1 MYISPAFLVNFT
13 GGVNRLMLG
22 FCCVLQVY
30 KNAHTF
36 SVILRNCQGKLEL
49 IVSSFCYWL
58 VVIGINQLSSLLV
71 RLLVQNRF
79 PTSKIK
85 LFKIRKNFDLFGSKL
100 CKFTLTER
108 AVLLSTLH
116 YVVLD
121 IKNERRTT

>member
-1 MYISPAFLVNFT
+1 MYISPAFLVNFYA
-13 GGVNRLMLG
+13 GVLSCFAG
-22 FCCVLQVY
+22 LQ
-30 KNAHTF
+30 KAHTF
-36 SVILRNCQGKLEL
+36 SVILRNCQGKLAL
-49 IVSSFCYWL
+49 IFSFFFCYWS
-58 VVIGINQLSSLLV
+58 VVIRINQLSSLLV